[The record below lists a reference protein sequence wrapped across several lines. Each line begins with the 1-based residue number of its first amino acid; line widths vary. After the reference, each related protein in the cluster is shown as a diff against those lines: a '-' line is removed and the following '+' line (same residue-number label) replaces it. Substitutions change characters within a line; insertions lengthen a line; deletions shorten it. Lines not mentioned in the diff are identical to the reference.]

1 MLEKH
6 RAFKLAALAIG
17 AYWGYRWLE
26 AHRRQYDFS
35 GKCVLITGGS
45 RGLGLVMAR
54 QLVAEGARVAI
65 CSRHG
70 DEVTRAVNELQGS
83 GGVALGVECDATEPR
98 EFDPFVALVEQE
110 LGPIDVLINNAGVI
124 QVGPADEM
132 TTEDYKRAM
141 DVHFAAP
148 LHAMQRIAPAMRR
161 RRTGRIVNIASIGG
175 QFSAP
180 HLLPYCASK
189 FALVGLSQGMRAE
202 LACDGV
208 YVTTVCP
215 GLMRTGSHRHALF
228 KGQHRR
234 EYVWFSFSASAPLLA
249 MSAERAARHILNAAR
264 YGRAQITLS
273 IPAKVA
279 ATVNV
284 LAPELV
290 ADLASLAIQLL
301 PEPGGISQQAVEGEQ
316 STSAW
321 SPSFA
326 TLLGERAAIRN
337 NEISPHSI

>member
-1 MLEKH
+1 MLERRSTLKI
-6 RAFKLAALAIG
+6 AALAAG

-26 AHRRQYDFS
+26 KQRRRYVFS
-35 GKCVLITGGS
+35 GKTVLITGGS

-54 QLVAEGARVAI
+54 QLVGEGARVAI

-70 DEVTRAVNELQGS
+70 DEVTRAVNELHGL
-83 GGVALGVECDATEPR
+83 GGIALGVECDATVAR
-98 EFDPFVALVEQE
+98 EFDAFVALVEQE

-132 TTEDYKRAM
+132 TTEDYQRAM

-148 LHAMQRIAPAMRR
+148 LHAIRRIAPGMRR
-161 RRTGRIVNIASIGG
+161 RGAGRIVNIASIGG

-202 LACDGV
+202 LARDGV
-208 YVTTVCP
+208 YVITVCP

-228 KGQHRR
+228 KGRHRQ
-234 EYVWFSFSASAPLLA
+234 EYAWFSISASAPFLA
-249 MSAERAARHILNAAR
+249 MSAERAARHILDAAR
-264 YGRAQITLS
+264 YGRAHITLS
-273 IPAKVA
+273 LPAKLA
-279 ATVNV
+279 ATANV

-290 ADLASLAIQLL
+290 ADLASLAIRLL
-301 PEPGGISQQAVEGEQ
+301 PESGGIGQQAVEGEQ

-321 SPSFA
+321 SPSLV
-326 TLLGERAAIRN
+326 TLLGERAAVRN
-337 NEISPHSI
+337 NEISPHAT

>member
-1 MLEKH
+1 MLE
-6 RAFKLAALAIG
+6 RNNVFKIAALAAG

-26 AHRRQYDFS
+26 AQRRGYDFG
-35 GKCVLITGGS
+35 GKTVIITGGS

-54 QLVAEGARVAI
+54 QLIAEGARVAI

-70 DEVTRAVNELQGS
+70 DEVMRAVNELQGS
-83 GGVALGVECDATEPR
+83 GVALGVECDVTDRR
-98 EFDPFVALVEQE
+98 EFDAFAALVEQE
-110 LGPIDVLINNAGVI
+110 LGPVEVLINNAGVI

-132 TTEDYKRAM
+132 TTEDYQRAM
-141 DVHFAAP
+141 EVHFAAP
-148 LHAMQRIAPAMRR
+148 LHTMQRLAPTMRR
-161 RRTGRIVNIASIGG
+161 RRSGRIINIASIGG

-202 LACDGV
+202 LARDGV

-228 KGQHRR
+228 KGRHRQ
-234 EYVWFSFSASAPLLA
+234 EYAWFSLSASAPLLA
-249 MSAERAARHILNAAR
+249 MNAERAARCILQSAR
-264 YGRAQITLS
+264 HGRAQLTLS
-273 IPAKVA
+273 LPAKLA
-279 ATVNV
+279 ATANV

-290 ADLASLAIQLL
+290 ADLACLATSLL
-301 PEPGGISQQAVEGEQ
+301 PQPGGIGQQAVEGEQ

-337 NEISPHSI
+337 NEISSHIT

>member
-1 MLEKH
+1 MPETCSTL
-6 RAFKLAALAIG
+6 RMVGWAAG

-26 AHRRQYDFS
+26 ARRRRYDFD
-35 GKCVLITGGS
+35 GKTVLITGGS

-54 QLVAEGARVAI
+54 QLADEGARIAI

-70 DEVTRAVNELQGS
+70 EEVTRAVNELNGIGGS
-83 GGVALGVECDATEPR
+83 AMGVECDVTDAR
-98 EFDPFVALVEQE
+98 EFDAFVAFVEQE
-110 LGPIDVLINNAGVI
+110 LGPVDVLINNAGVI

-132 TTEDYKRAM
+132 TAEDYQRAM
-141 DVHFAAP
+141 EVHFAAP
-148 LHAMQRIAPAMRR
+148 LHAMQRLAPAMRR
-161 RRTGRIVNIASIGG
+161 RGAGRIVNIASIGG

-202 LACDGV
+202 LARDGV

-228 KGQHRR
+228 KGRHRQ
-234 EYVWFSFSASAPLLA
+234 EYAWFSVSASAPILA
-249 MSAERAARHILNAAR
+249 MSAERAARQILNAAR
-264 YGRAQITLS
+264 YGRAQLTLS
-273 IPAKVA
+273 LPAKMA
-279 ATVNV
+279 AMANV

-290 ADLASLAIQLL
+290 ADLASVATSLM
-301 PEPGGISQQAVEGEQ
+301 PPPSGIGQRAVEGEK

-321 SPSFA
+321 SPSLV

-337 NEISPHSI
+337 NETSPHAT

>member
-1 MLEKH
+1 MLERH
-6 RAFKLAALAIG
+6 AAVKIAAWAAG

-26 AHRRQYDFS
+26 ARRRRYDFS
-35 GKCVLITGGS
+35 GKTVLITGGP

-70 DEVTRAVNELQGS
+70 DEITRAINELRGL
-83 GGVALGVECDATEPR
+83 GGIALGVECDVTETR
-98 EFDPFVALVEQE
+98 EFDAFVALVQQE
-110 LGPIDVLINNAGVI
+110 LGPIDVLVNNAGVI

-132 TTEDYKRAM
+132 TVEDYQCALA
-141 DVHFAAP
+141 VHFAAP
-148 LHAMQRIAPAMRR
+148 LHAMQRLAPSMRR
-161 RRTGRIVNIASIGG
+161 RGAGRIVNIASIGG

-202 LACDGV
+202 LARDGV

-215 GLMRTGSHRHALF
+215 GLMRTGSHRHAHF
-228 KGQHRR
+228 KGRHRQ
-234 EYVWFSFSASAPLLA
+234 EYAWFSISASAPLVA

-273 IPAKVA
+273 LPAKVA
-279 ATVNV
+279 AAANV

-290 ADLASLAIQLL
+290 ADLTSLAIRLL
-301 PEPGGISQQAVEGEQ
+301 PQPGGIGQQALEGEE

-337 NEISPHSI
+337 NEIMRHFN

>member
-1 MLEKH
+1 MLGTHNVLK
-6 RAFKLAALAIG
+6 AAALAAG

-26 AHRRQYDFS
+26 AHRRQYDFR

-54 QLVAEGARVAI
+54 QLVDEGARVAI

-70 DEVTRAVNELQGS
+70 DEVTRAVNELQGL
-83 GGVALGVECDATEPR
+83 GGIVLGAECDVTEPLA
-98 EFDPFVALVEQE
+98 FDAFAALVEQE
-110 LGPIDVLINNAGVI
+110 LGPVDVLINNAGVI

-132 TTEDYKRAM
+132 TTEDYQRAM

-148 LHAMQRIAPAMRR
+148 LHAMQRLAPAMRR
-161 RRTGRIVNIASIGG
+161 RGTGRIVNIASIGG

-202 LACDGV
+202 LARDGV

-228 KGQHRR
+228 KGRHRQ
-234 EYVWFSFSASAPLLA
+234 EYVWFSFSASVPLLA
-249 MSAERAARHILNAAR
+249 MGAERAARYILKAAR

-273 IPAKVA
+273 VPAKL
-279 ATVNV
+279 ATTANI

-290 ADLASLAIQLL
+290 ADLASLVIRLL
-301 PEPGGISQQAVEGEQ
+301 PQPGGIGQRAVEGEL

-337 NEISPHSI
+337 NEISRHSI

>member
-1 MLEKH
+1 MVNKNT
-6 RAFKLAALAIG
+6 AIIYAALAASIYG
-17 AYWGYRWLE
+17 GYRLVE
-26 AHRRQYDFS
+26 RARRRFDFQ
-35 GKCVLITGGS
+35 GKTVLITGGS

-54 QLVAEGARVAI
+54 QLVDEGARVAI

-83 GGVALGVECDATEPR
+83 GGIVLGVECDVAEAR
-98 EFDPFVALVEQE
+98 EFDAFVALVEQE

-124 QVGPADEM
+124 QVGPGDEM
-132 TTEDYKRAM
+132 TTEDYQRAM
-141 DVHFAAP
+141 DIHFAAP
-148 LHAMQRIAPAMRR
+148 LHAMQRLSPAMRR
-161 RRTGRIVNIASIGG
+161 RGTGRIVNIASIGG

-202 LACDGV
+202 LARDGV

-228 KGQHRR
+228 KGRHRQ
-234 EYVWFSFSASAPLLA
+234 EYAWFSLSASAPLLS
-249 MSAERAARHILNAAR
+249 MGAERAAGRILNAAR

-273 IPAKVA
+273 LPAKVA
-279 ATVNV
+279 ATANV

-290 ADLASLAIQLL
+290 ADLACLATSLL
-301 PEPGGISQQAVEGEQ
+301 PQPGGIGQQAVEGEQ

-337 NEISPHSI
+337 NEISPHIS

>member
-1 MLEKH
+1 
-6 RAFKLAALAIG
+6 
-17 AYWGYRWLE
+17 
-26 AHRRQYDFS
+26 
-35 GKCVLITGGS
+35 
-45 RGLGLVMAR
+45 MAR
-54 QLVAEGARVAI
+54 QLVAEGARVAV
-65 CSRHG
+65 CARHG
-70 DEVTRAVNELQGS
+70 DEVMRAVHELRGS
-83 GGVALGVECDATEPR
+83 GGVALGAACDVTDTR
-98 EFDPFVALVEQE
+98 EFDAFAALVEQD

-132 TTEDYKRAM
+132 TPADFQRAM

-148 LHAMQRIAPAMRR
+148 LHAMRRLAPSMRR
-161 RRTGRIVNIASIGG
+161 RRAGRIINIASIGG

-189 FALVGLSQGMRAE
+189 FALVGLSQGIRAE
-202 LACDGV
+202 LAHDGV

-228 KGQHRR
+228 KGRHRQ
-234 EYVWFSFSASAPLLA
+234 EYVWFSLAASAPFLA
-249 MSAERAARHILNAAR
+249 MSAERAARSILQAAR
-264 YGRAQITLS
+264 HGRAQLTLS
-273 IPAKVA
+273 LPAKLA
-279 ATVNV
+279 ATANA

-290 ADLASLAIQLL
+290 ADLASLATGLL
-301 PEPGGISQQAVEGEQ
+301 PQPGGIGSLAVEGEE

-337 NEISPHSI
+337 NEMSPHAS